1 MKKIARAL
9 LKPLRSHPE
18 IFHAIRSLARPP
30 RELYQH
36 LYFNGAFKVEVSE
49 RASFVINHFG
59 AHIENDLFWAGYG
72 GGWEGAELK
81 LWRTLL
87 EDADYVVDVGAN
99 SGVYAL
105 AAAALNPRRHVLALE
120 PVPRIYEKLISNI
133 ALNSFNIRALQT
145 AASNFDGMGTL
156 FDTSS
161 EHIYSASFDPSLL
174 AGCELVEVS
183 VPVSRL
189 DSILAQMN
197 WPRVDL
203 IKIDVEKHEPAVLE
217 GMGERLKN
225 DRPTMLVE
233 FLDDNIGRAI
243 NDLVQGL
250 DYRYFAIDQFAGL
263 VPTASL
269 KAHSD
274 RNSLLITGERWSRA
288 VRPKVHPAG
297 NGQRQ

>member
-18 IFHAIRSLARPP
+18 IFNAIRSLARPP

-105 AAAALNPRRHVLALE
+105 ASRGIE
-120 PVPRIYEKLISNI
+120 
-133 ALNSFNIRALQT
+133 
-145 AASNFDGMGTL
+145 
-156 FDTSS
+156 SS
-161 EHIYSASFDPSLL
+161 APCPS
-174 AGCELVEVS
+174 S
-183 VPVSRL
+183 
-189 DSILAQMN
+189 
-197 WPRVDL
+197 
-203 IKIDVEKHEPAVLE
+203 
-217 GMGERLKN
+217 
-225 DRPTMLVE
+225 
-233 FLDDNIGRAI
+233 
-243 NDLVQGL
+243 
-250 DYRYFAIDQFAGL
+250 
-263 VPTASL
+263 
-269 KAHSD
+269 
-274 RNSLLITGERWSRA
+274 
-288 VRPKVHPAG
+288 
-297 NGQRQ
+297 